1 VEIGKDIVRTSL
13 VVDDASSR
21 APGANAAAVPDSA
34 PRDPAH
40 DVTPS
45 GMPHCKNVG
54 SNARAP
60 RQTTRNNPA
69 EHSAAAKK
77 LRSQPLGAGL
87 RATRTRQLVPPLR
100 RQMLTPQLPLP
111 PLLLVLLL
119 SLLVILPLLDMT
131 SLALAVLST
140 IGPTAA
146 YAGVPDAA
154 ALVPD
159 AAPAP
164 GRWPD
169 TFGSTAAAANAWPP
183 ADRPHCN
190 SVLAD
195 TSARTAVHIP

>member
-87 RATRTRQLVPPLR
+87 RATRTRQLVPSQR
-100 RQMLTPQLPLP
+100 SQMLTPSLS
-111 PLLLVLLL
+111 PLLLVLLR
-119 SLLVILPLLDMT
+119 SLLLIPPQLEVT

-140 IGPTAA
+140 LGPTAA
-146 YAGVPDAA
+146 YASVPDAA

-159 AAPAP
+159 ASPAP